1 MNGINSDE
9 CAAPNEAPHNPIA
22 DVPAAD
28 SVPLAP
34 SGEEPSSGQIINV
47 SAEDSPPEDEG
58 DDLGGYNGTGRR
70 KPGPKPL
77 VEQHRMKLVLQF
89 IDGDIPGGELGRLRF
104 LQLTQFTPR
113 EKSFLVNHSCFK
125 ELYDAMIF
133 DFSMRLEE
141 PTKEQLKLLEILG
154 KRLGLS
160 KPATQVNVQVNNNNA
175 DPKKNRKVSIKVAE

>member
-1 MNGINSDE
+1 MSRKSAGVT
-9 CAAPNEAPHNPIA
+9 CRANEVPQPAQV
-22 DVPAAD
+22 VPASD
-28 SVPLAP
+28 DIPSDAP
-34 SGEEPSSGQIINV
+34 SSEVESTSGHLVEQ
-47 SAEDSPPEDEG
+47 DE

-70 KPGPKPL
+70 KPGPKPM

-160 KPATQVNVQVNNNNA
+160 KPSTQVNVQVNNNSQDSN
-175 DPKKNRKVSIKVAE
+175 KNRKVSIKVAE

>member
-9 CAAPNEAPHNPIA
+9 CAAPNEAPHNPML
-22 DVPAAD
+22 DVPASD

-34 SGEEPSSGQIINV
+34 SSDEPASGHLVEQ
-47 SAEDSPPEDEG
+47 DDDE
-58 DDLGGYNGTGRR
+58 DLGGYNGTGRR
-70 KPGPKPL
+70 KPGPKPM

-175 DPKKNRKVSIKVAE
+175 DSKKNRKVSIKVAE

>member
-1 MNGINSDE
+1 MESAASNE
-9 CAAPNEAPHNPIA
+9 AAPSVQLA
-22 DVPAAD
+22 VPAGN

-34 SGEEPSSGQIINV
+34 SSDEPASGHLV
-47 SAEDSPPEDEG
+47 EDEAA
-58 DDLGGYNGTGRR
+58 DAFDVSPRR
-70 KPGPKPL
+70 KPGPKPM

-89 IDGDIPGGELGRLRF
+89 IDGNIAGGELGRLRF

-133 DFSMRLEE
+133 DFAMRLEE

-160 KPATQVNVQVNNNNA
+160 KPNTQVNVQVNNNNSG
-175 DPKKNRKVSIKVAE
+175 KKKDKKVSIEVGE

>member
-1 MNGINSDE
+1 MSRRTSDE
-9 CAAPNEAPHNPIA
+9 CAAPKEAPQPA
-22 DVPAAD
+22 QAVPASVDIPAD
-28 SVPLAP
+28 AP
-34 SGEEPSSGQIINV
+34 SSPVDSTSGHLVEQ
-47 SAEDSPPEDEG
+47 DDE
-58 DDLGGYNGTGRR
+58 DLGGYNGTGRR
-70 KPGPKPL
+70 KPGPKPM

-160 KPATQVNVQVNNNNA
+160 KPNTQVNVQVNNNNQ
-175 DPKKNRKVSIKVAE
+175 DSNKNRKVSIKVAE